1 MTAALFATIT
11 ATQVITSG
19 KDHQPV
25 IQVVVLVFDEL
36 DPFACAAAFPHD
48 SKDKHG
54 TGAPDT
60 SRREKAA
67 LKIIAVK

>member
-1 MTAALFATIT
+1 
-11 ATQVITSG
+11 
-19 KDHQPV
+19 V

-36 DPFACAAAFPHD
+36 DHFACAAAFPHD
-48 SKDKHG
+48 SKDKHC

-67 LKIIAVK
+67 LKIFAVK